1 MTVCQLVHD
10 RLRALRRFS
19 NEYDVEAIPKSGIY
33 VVFEKGELAHGGDRI
48 VRVGTHTGEN
58 NLRGRLKEHIFT
70 MNKDRS
76 IFRKHI
82 GRCLL
87 SKRNDPLYDHW
98 NLDLT
103 TREKRKKFGNLV
115 DIVRLNEVELEITA
129 YIHEALTF
137 SVLAVAAERIAL
149 EGKLLST
156 LAQCP
161 HCAAS
166 ENWLGRH
173 HPNKV
178 IAESGLWNIQGV
190 KGRGLS
196 AAEVDAF

>member
-1 MTVCQLVHD
+1 MTICQVVHD
-10 RLRALRRFS
+10 RLRELRRFS
-19 NEYDVEAIPKSGIY
+19 NEYDAKTIPKNGIY
-33 VVFEKGELAHGGDRI
+33 IVFEAGELAHGGDRI
-48 VRVGTHTGEN
+48 VRVGTHTGVD

-70 MNKDRS
+70 QNKDRS

-87 SKRNDPLYDHW
+87 VKRSDPFYDSW
-98 NLDLT
+98 DLDLT
-103 TREKRKKFGNLV
+103 TKSKREKFGHLV
-115 DIVRLNEVELEITA
+115 DTVVLDKIETEVTA
-129 YIHEALTF
+129 YIHKALTF
-137 SVLAVAAERIAL
+137 SVIELGAERIAM
-149 EGKLLST
+149 ESKLLST

-161 HCAAS
+161 NCGAS

-190 KGRGLS
+190 KGKGLS
-196 AAEVDAF
+196 AAEVDAL